1 LPLTSRF
8 YPKSVPGATV
18 LHNQEMDSSPRSPR
32 SEYEFRL
39 SARRDSLDRA
49 EAGHRRLG
57 TYRLLTALITC
68 GILWMALSQHLSLV
82 YLAIPVAIFLALVIA
97 HSRLDR
103 IRKTAKRAVDY
114 YERALARLDDKWT
127 ESGANGERFRDAAH
141 PYADDLDLF
150 GAGSLFQLLNIART
164 TAGEA
169 TLARWLS
176 APADRSEIL
185 VRQAAV
191 DELRTRLDLRED
203 LALLGQDFRVSGHP
217 DALAQWG
224 AGEAVLFPGWMRL
237 VAPLF
242 ALTAFA
248 LLIAIFAADF
258 SDPRLRIAF
267 IAVAALEGLLVLP
280 LRERIAKVVLAVG
293 QPGHDLALLA
303 QVLTRLEAER
313 FTSPKLA
320 ELRARLDVAGQPA
333 SQRIAKLERLIELLD
348 SRDNLIM
355 RLVGP
360 LLMWTTQLA
369 MAIEAWRVVSGA
381 GIAGWVSAVGEMEAL
396 TSLACYA
403 YEHPNDPFPTI
414 SDEPGIFEAR
424 MMAHPLLPESRSI
437 RNDLRL
443 SQNMRLIVISGSNMS
458 GKSTIMRTT
467 GVNAVLALAGAPV
480 RAEAL
485 VVSPLQLGASI
496 RINDSLQAGAS
507 RFYAEI
513 TRLRDI
519 LALADKGPVLFL
531 LDELLN
537 GTNSHD
543 RRIGAEGVVRGLLQ
557 RKAIGLVT
565 THDLALAA
573 IADSLGS
580 QAANKH
586 FEDHL
591 ENGAMTF
598 DYRIRPGVVEKS
610 NALELMRAVGLDVG
624 HDLALT

>member
-1 LPLTSRF
+1 
-8 YPKSVPGATV
+8 
-18 LHNQEMDSSPRSPR
+18 MDPRQPSPRT
-32 SEYEFRL
+32 EYESRL
-39 SARRDSLDRA
+39 SARRESLERA

-57 TYRLLTALITC
+57 TFRLLTALVTA
-68 GILWMALSQHLSLV
+68 GVLWLALSQHLSLA
-82 YLAIPVAIFLALVIA
+82 YLGIPLAIFLALVIA

-114 YERALARLDDKWT
+114 YQRGLDRLDDNWT
-127 ESGANGERFRDAAH
+127 STGETGERFRDGAH

-150 GAGSLFQLLNIART
+150 GAASLFQLLNTART
-164 TAGEA
+164 TAGES
-169 TLARWLS
+169 TLAGWLS
-176 APADRSEIL
+176 APAARDEIL
-185 VRQAAV
+185 ARQKAV

-203 LALLGQDFRVSGHP
+203 LALLGQDFRASGHP

-224 AGEAVLFPGWMRL
+224 AEPIVLFPGWMR
-237 VAPLF
+237 VAAPLF
-242 ALTAFA
+242 AIAA
-248 LLIAIFAADF
+248 VGLLIALFAADLT
-258 SDPRLRIAF
+258 SPSLRIAF
-267 IAVAALEGLLVLP
+267 IVTAAIEGLLVLP

-303 QVLTRLEAER
+303 QVLNRLEAES
-313 FTSPKLA
+313 FASPKLS
-320 ELRARLDVAGQPA
+320 ELRKRLDVAGQPA
-333 SQRIAKLERLIELLD
+333 SQRIAKLQRLIELLD
-348 SRDNLIM
+348 SRDNVVI
-355 RLVGP
+355 RIIGP
-360 LLMWTTQLA
+360 LMLWTTQLA
-369 MAIEAWRVVSGA
+369 MAIEAWRAISGA

-396 TSLACYA
+396 SSLACYA

-414 SDEPGIFEAR
+414 APSGAVFEAKA
-424 MMAHPLLPESRSI
+424 MAHPLLPESRSI
-437 RNDLRL
+437 RNDLSL
-443 SQNMRLIVISGSNMS
+443 SLSMRLIVISGSNMS
-458 GKSTIMRTT
+458 GKSTLLRTT
-467 GVNAVLALAGAPV
+467 GVNTVLALAGAPV

-485 VVSPLQLGASI
+485 TVSPLQLGASI

-519 LALADKGPVLFL
+519 LALADKGPALFL

-543 RRIGAEGVVRGLLQ
+543 RRIGAEGVVRGLVQ
-557 RKAIGLVT
+557 RDAIGLVT

-591 ENGAMTF
+591 ENGVMTF
-598 DYRIRPGVVEKS
+598 DYRIQPGVVEKS
-610 NALELMRAVGLDVG
+610 NALELMRAVGLNVG
-624 HDLALT
+624 LDLALT

>member
-1 LPLTSRF
+1 
-8 YPKSVPGATV
+8 
-18 LHNQEMDSSPRSPR
+18 MDPASPSPRT
-32 SEYEFRL
+32 EYESRL
-39 SARRDSLDRA
+39 AARRDSLGRA

-57 TYRLLTALITC
+57 TYRLLTALITA
-68 GILWMALSQHLSLV
+68 GILWLALSQHLSLT
-82 YLAIPVAIFLALVIA
+82 YLAIPAAIFLALVIA

-103 IRKTAKRAVDY
+103 TRKIAKRAVDY
-114 YERALARLDDKWT
+114 YERGLARLDDKWA
-127 ESGANGERFRDAAH
+127 ESGENGERFRDPSH

-150 GAGSLFQLLNIART
+150 GPGSLFQLLNIART

-176 APADRSEIL
+176 APAERAEIHDR
-185 VRQAAV
+185 QTAV

-203 LALLGQDFRVSGHP
+203 LALLGQDFRASGHP

-224 AGEAVLFPGWMRL
+224 AGEPVPFPGWMRL
-237 VAPLF
+237 AAPLF
-242 ALTAFA
+242 ALIA
-248 LLIAIFAADF
+248 LSLLVAIFAADF
-258 SDPRLRIAF
+258 SSPRLRIAF
-267 IAVAALEGLLVLP
+267 IVTAAIEGLLVLP
-280 LRERIAKVVLAVG
+280 LRERIARVVLAVG

-303 QVLTRLEAER
+303 QVLKRLEAER
-313 FTSPKLA
+313 FSSPKLA
-320 ELRARLDVAGQPA
+320 GLRARLDVAGQPA
-333 SQRIAKLERLIELLD
+333 SQRIADLQRLIELLD

-360 LLMWTTQLA
+360 VLLWTTQLA
-369 MAIEAWRVVSGA
+369 MAIEAWRKVSGS

-396 TSLACYA
+396 TSLACFA

-414 SDEPGIFEAR
+414 SEEPGVFDAR

-437 RNDLRL
+437 RNDLCL

-458 GKSTIMRTT
+458 GKSTLLRTT
-467 GVNAVLALAGAPV
+467 GVNTVLALAGAPV

-485 VVSPLQLGASI
+485 TVSPLQLGASI

-513 TRLRDI
+513 TRLRDV

-543 RRIGAEGVVRGLLQ
+543 RRIGAEGVVRGLVH

-573 IADSLGS
+573 IADSLNP

-591 ENGAMTF
+591 ENGVMTF
-598 DYRIRPGVVEKS
+598 DYRIRAGVVEKS
-610 NALELMRAVGLDVG
+610 NALELMRAVGLNVG
-624 HDLALT
+624 LDLALT